1 MQHLLIKFEQEG
13 DKMIVEYDLDCSDLQ
28 AIEGMKAVSQ
38 QLQLQPHDLFPFVDN

>member
-13 DKMIVEYDLDCSDLQ
+13 DKMTVEYDLDCSVLQ
-28 AIEGMKAVSQ
+28 AIEGMKAVIQ